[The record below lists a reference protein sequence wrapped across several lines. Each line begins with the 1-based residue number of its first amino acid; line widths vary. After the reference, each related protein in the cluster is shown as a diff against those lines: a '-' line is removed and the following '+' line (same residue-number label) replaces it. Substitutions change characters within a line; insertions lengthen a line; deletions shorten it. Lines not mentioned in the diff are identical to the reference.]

1 MPFASLAEVEE
12 FEKTP
17 YLERIAATNVYD
29 LLKRTADRHP
39 DKPAIHHLPTGAADE
54 PTVTYTYRQFIER
67 ITQSANMFRALGA
80 GPDDVVSLVMPI
92 LPETFFALWGA
103 ETAAIAN
110 PINHYLEASQIVGIM
125 AEAKA
130 KVLVTCDSSI
140 VPDIWPK
147 LADIKAKVPTLRH
160 IVVVG
165 GKPSPDALRYEDE
178 IEAHDDGNPPSPRN
192 TRFEDVAALFHTGGT
207 TGTPKLAQHTQG
219 GLVLG
224 ALTNGYGLLPG
235 PDDVYFNG
243 LPLFHVGGAIVGG
256 LNPMAAGC
264 TTVLLSPLGMRNP
277 LVGGGYWKLV
287 ERFRPTMVGGVP
299 TVWGALMNVPVAG
312 CDISSLKL
320 LNCGGSPMPVE
331 LARAVQRRIPAPV
344 VEGFGMTETHGFAT
358 MNPAGGECRIG
369 SVGHR
374 LPYVEIA
381 VAELEGGRIR
391 RRCAP
396 GEQGVVL
403 LRGPQI
409 FKGYVSPA
417 HDRDAWVEAEPGDGA
432 GSGRGGR
439 WLNTG
444 DLGRFDAEGYLWLT
458 GRAKDL
464 IIRGGHNIDPLVIE
478 ETLHQHEAVEAAAVI
493 GRPDRH
499 AGELPMAYVQ
509 LKPGSK
515 ATAEELQEFARAR
528 VPERASAPVEVVLVE
543 VMPTTGVGKIFK
555 PALRFDAAQRTFA
568 RVLEGLK
575 AEGIEAEVGVGAHK
589 EFGTLAT
596 VTLRQAPDRAAAAA
610 RIGELLGGFTIR
622 HEVV

>member
-1 MPFASLAEVEE
+1 MPFASLADVEE

-17 YLERIAATNVYD
+17 HLARIAATNVYD
-29 LLKRTADRHP
+29 LLQQTAARHP
-39 DKPAIHHLPTGAADE
+39 DKPAIHYLPTGAADDT
-54 PTVTYTYRQFIER
+54 PVTYSFRQFIER
-67 ITQSANMFRALGA
+67 ITQSANLFRALGA

-92 LPETFFALWGA
+92 LPETFFCLWGA

-110 PINHYLEASQIVGIM
+110 PINHYLEAAQIAGIM

-130 KVLVTCDSSI
+130 RILVTCDPSI
-140 VPDIWPK
+140 VADIWPK
-147 LADIKAKVPTLRH
+147 LADIRAKVPTLQH

-165 GKPSPDALRYEDE
+165 GKPAPDVLRYEDE
-178 IEAHDDGNPPSPRN
+178 IGRHDGAQPPRPRN
-192 TRFEDVAALFHTGGT
+192 SRFGDVAALFHTGGT

-219 GLVLG
+219 GLVMG

-256 LNPMAAGC
+256 LNPMAGGC

-277 LVGGGYWKLV
+277 LVGGSFWKLV
-287 ERFRPTMVGGVP
+287 ERFRPTMVGSVP
-299 TVWGALMNVPVAG
+299 TVWGSLMNVPLDG

-331 LARAVQRRIPAPV
+331 LAKAVQRRIPAPI
-344 VEGFGMTETHGFAT
+344 VEGFGMTELHGYAT
-358 MNPAGGECRIG
+358 MNPGRGESRIG
-369 SVGHR
+369 SVGLR
-374 LPYVEIA
+374 LPYVQII
-381 VAELEGGRIR
+381 VAELDGNRIR
-391 RRCAP
+391 RRCASN
-396 GEQGVVL
+396 EQGVVL
-403 LRGPQI
+403 VRGPQV

-417 HDRDAWVEAEPGDGA
+417 HDRDAWVAAEADDPDQ
-432 GSGRGGR
+432 GR

-444 DLGRFDAEGYLWLT
+444 DLGRIDPEHYIWLT

-478 ETLHQHEAVEAAAVI
+478 ETLHQHEAVESAAAV

-509 LKPGSK
+509 LKPGRKVSG
-515 ATAEELQEFARAR
+515 EELQEFARAR
-528 VPERASAPVEVVLVE
+528 VPERASAPVEVVLLDL
-543 VMPTTGVGKIFK
+543 MPTTGVGKIFK
-555 PALRFDAAQRTFA
+555 PTLRHDAAQRTFA
-568 RVLEGLK
+568 RILEPLK
-575 AEGIEAEVGVGAHK
+575 QEGIEAEVSVGAHK

-596 VTLRQAPDRAAAAA
+596 VRLVKAADRDAA
-610 RIGELLGGFTIR
+610 RAKIGELLGGFSIR
-622 HEVV
+622 HEII

>member
-17 YLERIAATNVYD
+17 YLQRITATNVYD
-29 LLKRTADRHP
+29 LLRQTAQQHA
-39 DKPAIHHLPTGAADE
+39 DKPAIHYLPQGTAEDT
-54 PTVTYTYRQFIER
+54 PVTYSFRQFIER
-67 ITQSANMFRALGA
+67 ITQSANLFRALGA

-92 LPETFFALWGA
+92 LPETFFAMWGA

-110 PINHYLEASQIVGIM
+110 PINHYLEAAQIAGIM

-130 KVLVTCDSSI
+130 RILVTCDPAI

-147 LADIKAKVPTLRH
+147 LADIRAKVPTLRH

-165 GKPSPDALRYEDE
+165 GKPAPDVLRYEDE
-178 IEAHDDGNPPSPRN
+178 IGKYDGAMPPSPRH
-192 TRFEDVAALFHTGGT
+192 TRFGDVAALFHTGGT

-219 GLVLG
+219 GLVMG
-224 ALTNGYGLLPG
+224 ALTNGFGLLPG

-256 LNPMAAGC
+256 LNPMAGGC

-277 LVGGGYWKLV
+277 LVGGGFWKLV
-287 ERFRPTMVGGVP
+287 ERFRPTMIGSVP
-299 TVWGALMNVPVAG
+299 TVWGALMNVPLDG
-312 CDISSLKL
+312 RDISSLKL

-331 LARAVQRRIPAPV
+331 LAKAVQRRVPAPI
-344 VEGFGMTETHGFAT
+344 VEGFGMTELHGYAT
-358 MNPAGGECRIG
+358 MNPGRGESRIG
-369 SVGHR
+369 SVGLR
-374 LPYVEIA
+374 LPYVQVI
-381 VAELEGGRIR
+381 VAELDGNRIR

-396 GEQGVVL
+396 DEQGVVL
-403 LRGPQI
+403 VRGPQV
-409 FKGYVSPA
+409 FKGYVSPV
-417 HDRDAWVEAEPGDGA
+417 HDRDAWVEAEADDPDQ
-432 GSGRGGR
+432 GR

-444 DLGRFDAEGYLWLT
+444 DLGRIDPEHYIWLT

-478 ETLHQHEAVEAAAVI
+478 ETLHQHEAVESAAAV

-509 LKPGSK
+509 LKPGYK
-515 ATAEELQEFARAR
+515 VTGDELQEFARAR
-528 VPERASAPVEVVLVE
+528 VPERASAPVEVVLLE
-543 VMPTTGVGKIFK
+543 LMPTTGVGKIFK
-555 PALRFDAAQRTFA
+555 PTLRYDAAQRTFA
-568 RVLEGLK
+568 RLLEGLK
-575 AEGIEAEVGVGAHK
+575 AEGIETAVSVGPHK

-596 VTLRQAPDRAAAAA
+596 VTLVQAADRNAAKA
-610 RIGELLGGFTIR
+610 RIGELLGGFSIR